1 MKPYYADETVTLY
14 HGDCLTVTE
23 WLTAD
28 VLVTG
33 GVRRD
38 YFA

>member
-1 MKPYYADETVTLY
+1 MTAPFYSDDWCTLY
-14 HGDCLTVTE
+14 LGDCLTVTE

-33 GVRRD
+33 K
-38 YFA
+38 